1 MTRRAER
8 GGLDNMKKAVPFS
21 DMRYLSF
28 IIGASLWLGK
38 ISAKP
43 STVVAGSTPEIV
55 AVQKEKSGTSLI
67 SAQTPILGPQVPLA
81 SGGSS
86 LLFSPGLYR
95 TPSPIWGM
103 GGDRCVSEGSFVMD
117 AYYGFFTL
125 AGTLVK
131 AVGAGSGAKTVI
143 IGPIGLRGEYM
154 LSDVVGV
161 GGDLQFSS
169 YNLSWTERFYDIY
182 GVPYTYSYKI
192 NWTRIR
198 AMARVAYHF
207 AVSRAVDPYLA
218 VSGGLRIESVSAETN
233 DPDYDAGIAGV
244 GQAVRFAL
252 GTRFFFTPN
261 IGAFAELGVFG
272 GGLFHVGLSA
282 KLK

>member
-1 MTRRAER
+1 
-8 GGLDNMKKAVPFS
+8 MKKSVPFS

-86 LLFSPGLYR
+86 LLLSPGLYR
-95 TPSPIWGM
+95 TSSPIFGR

-131 AVGAGSGAKTVI
+131 AVGAGSGANTVI

-154 LSDVVGV
+154 LSNVLGV

-169 YNLSWTERFYDIY
+169 YTLSWTERVYDIY
-182 GVPYTYSYKI
+182 GVSYTTYSYKI

>member
-1 MTRRAER
+1 
-8 GGLDNMKKAVPFS
+8 
-21 DMRYLSF
+21 MRYLSF

-67 SAQTPILGPQVPLA
+67 SAQIPILGPRVPLA

-95 TPSPIWGM
+95 TPSPIFGM
-103 GGDRCVSEGSFVMD
+103 GGDRCVSEGSIVGD
-117 AYYGFFTL
+117 VYYGFFTF
-125 AGTLVK
+125 AGTLINALDV
-131 AVGAGSGAKTVI
+131 GSGANTAI
-143 IGPIGLRGEYM
+143 IGPIGLRAEYM
-154 LSDVVGV
+154 VSNVVGV
-161 GGDLQFSS
+161 GGDLQFNHYSI
-169 YNLSWTERFYDIY
+169 SWSESTIF
-182 GVPYTYSYKI
+182 GTYTYKI
-192 NWTRIR
+192 KWTRIR
-198 AMARVAYHF
+198 IMGRMAFHF
-207 AVSRAVDPYLA
+207 AVSSTIDPYVA
-218 VSGGLRIESVSAETN
+218 VSAGLRIENLSAETN
-233 DPDYDAGIAGV
+233 DPDGYDAAGVAGV
-244 GQAVRFAL
+244 GPAVRFAL
-252 GTRFFFTPN
+252 GMRYFFTPN